1 MLKKTLAFNPNN
13 RLKSVI
19 NFHISPNILF
29 QEGGIEKI
37 MNMGKSELE
46 DLAIKYSVPKEL
58 FSENWWFMKDATR
71 SNQQVAYPGFNKIT

>member
-1 MLKKTLAFNPNN
+1 
-13 RLKSVI
+13 
-19 NFHISPNILF
+19 
-29 QEGGIEKI
+29 

-58 FSENWWFMKDATR
+58 FSENWWFMIDATR